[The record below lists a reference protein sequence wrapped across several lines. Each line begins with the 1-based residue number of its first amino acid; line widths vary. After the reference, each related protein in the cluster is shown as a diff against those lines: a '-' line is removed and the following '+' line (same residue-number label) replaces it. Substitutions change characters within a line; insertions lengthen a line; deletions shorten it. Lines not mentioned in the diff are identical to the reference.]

1 MRAST
6 FLQEVRKL
14 GIRTIAGVP
23 DSTLKPFCDAVC
35 LDGGREFQHYVTA
48 NEGAAVGLA
57 TGIYLAQ
64 RRPCL
69 IYLQNSGLGN
79 LINPLASIANQEVYG
94 IPMLFVIGWRGEPGT
109 PDEPQHVFQGKITC
123 ALLEVK
129 IGRAHV

>member
-79 LINPLASIANQEVYG
+79 LINPLASIANQ
-94 IPMLFVIGWRGEPGT
+94 
-109 PDEPQHVFQGKITC
+109 
-123 ALLEVK
+123 
-129 IGRAHV
+129 

>member
-1 MRAST
+1 MREKTSMRAST

-14 GIRTIAGVP
+14 GIRTIAGIP

-35 LDGGREFQHYVTA
+35 LDGGRKFQHYVTA

-69 IYLQNSGLGN
+69 IYLQFGTWKSDQSFGVHCKSGGIWHSN
-79 LINPLASIANQEVYG
+79 AVCRRLA
-94 IPMLFVIGWRGEPGT
+94 R
-109 PDEPQHVFQGKITC
+109 
-123 ALLEVK
+123 
-129 IGRAHV
+129 RAGHTG

>member
-64 RRPCL
+64 RRPWKSDQSFGVHCK
-69 IYLQNSGLGN
+69 SGGIRHSN
-79 LINPLASIANQEVYG
+79 AVCHRLA
-94 IPMLFVIGWRGEPGT
+94 W
-109 PDEPQHVFQGKITC
+109 
-123 ALLEVK
+123 
-129 IGRAHV
+129 